1 MKTLLAVLCGL
12 VALFAGACAVY
23 LLGLQVTDSGAAMLA
38 LIPGT
43 VAVLNRLVLLA
54 LLGRSRPRRWAF
66 YVLAAVDVLAAF
78 AMAMFWSSISFQV
91 GDIWT
96 IAAPVIGVLLVKVVL
111 TVLVARGLPE
121 A

>member
-43 VAVLNRLVLLA
+43 VAVLNLLVLLA

-66 YVLAAVDVLAAF
+66 YVLAAVDVLAAL
-78 AMAMFWSSISFQV
+78 AMAMFWSSISFKSSRPMLEMCIT
-91 GDIWT
+91 GASTPWPDE
-96 IAAPVIGVLLVKVVL
+96 
-111 TVLVARGLPE
+111 RRR
-121 A
+121 